1 MFADLH
7 LHSLFSDGTYAPEE
21 VASRARRC
29 GIGAAAL
36 TDHDSVEGG
45 ARFVEACAAE
55 GVEGVIG
62 AELTAEE
69 DDTEVHILGYF
80 LDPDHPRLRAEMAA
94 CQTARQERIRR
105 MAAHLNDLGV
115 PLRAEAVFE
124 LARCQSP
131 GRPHVAR
138 ALVKQGHCRS
148 VDEAF
153 QRFLRMGRPC
163 WVAKRRISAAF
174 AIDLIHDAGGVAV
187 MAHPALTR
195 RDALIP
201 RLADFGLDGLEC
213 WHSKHSPAQTDRYL
227 ALANECRLL
236 ITGGSDCHGMSK
248 NRPLMGSVR
257 LPWHYYEELKQFAA
271 ARRRAEAD
279 SAKTA
284 AVH

>member
-7 LHSLFSDGTYAPEE
+7 LHSFFSDGTFTPEE

-29 GIGAAAL
+29 GLRAVAL
-36 TDHDSVEGG
+36 TDHDSVEGA
-45 ARFVEACAAE
+45 ARFLEACAAE
-55 GVEGVIG
+55 GIEGVVG

-69 DDTEVHILGYF
+69 EDTEVHVLGYF
-80 LDPDHPRLRAEMAA
+80 LDPGHPRLRTEMAA
-94 CQTARQERIRR
+94 CQTARQDRIRQ
-105 MAAHLNDLGV
+105 MAAQLNDLGV

-138 ALVKQGHCRS
+138 ALVQQGHCRS

-153 QRFLRMGRPC
+153 QRFLRKGRPA
-163 WVAKRRISAAF
+163 WVSKRRISAAF

-195 RDALIP
+195 RDSLIP
-201 RLADFGLDGLEC
+201 RLADSGLDGLEC
-213 WHSKHSPAQTDRYL
+213 WHSKHTSGQTDRYL

-248 NRPLMGSVR
+248 NRPLIGSVR
-257 LPWHYYEELKQFAA
+257 LHWHYYEELKQAA
-271 ARRRAEAD
+271 VARRAPP
-279 SAKTA
+279 A
-284 AVH
+284 ASGEVSSVH